1 VTDVVDL
8 SIPVRADLLILA
20 RLTASTIASRAD
32 FGIEEVEDL
41 RLVTEE
47 LCLSVIG
54 DAKDGVVRLR
64 FIRDQGD
71 ITIECSLLPG
81 DQAEAP
87 AGTPGEPDEPDELSL
102 RIIEALV
109 DEHGF
114 DLANGRSQ
122 AWIRKRGSRV
132 AS

>member
-54 DAKDGVVRLR
+54 EAKDGIVHLR
-64 FIRDQGD
+64 FIRDEGD
-71 ITIECSLLPG
+71 ITIECSLQPDEH
-81 DQAEAP
+81 DQAP
-87 AGTPGEPDEPDELSL
+87 AGEPDQPDELSI

-114 DLANGRSQ
+114 DLAAGRSQ

>member
-54 DAKDGVVRLR
+54 DAKDGIVHLR
-64 FIRDQGD
+64 FVRDEGD
-71 ITIECSLLPG
+71 ITIECSLQP
-81 DQAEAP
+81 DEHAQAP
-87 AGTPGEPDEPDELSL
+87 TGEPDEPDELSI

-114 DLANGRSQ
+114 DLASGRSQ